1 MKVLQIITSLSTGG
15 AEKLITDSVPLYQ
28 NQSLKM
34 DVLCLDNTKTIF
46 WKNLEQNSNGF
57 IEGLTSKSIYNPFL
71 VFKII
76 PYFKKYDII
85 HFHLFPTLY
94 WIVIAKWISFSNIKL
109 IYTEHSTDNR
119 RRNKFIFKTLDRF
132 IYKKIDEIVC
142 ITEGVRDNLYSHLK
156 IKKDIRVINNGID
169 ISKFNNSIQNHCF
182 DFFSKEDFKLI
193 QVSSFRKQKNQATV
207 IRSLTLLSERV
218 KLLLVGD
225 GEMINESKNLVSEL
239 QLQDRVVFL
248 GNRYDIPEL
257 INYCDVAIL
266 SSENEGFGLA
276 IVEGMASR
284 KPVIA
289 SDILGIKEIVKDYG
303 LLFKKGNEEELAFQI
318 NRLMEED
325 DFYKETAEKCFF
337 RANEFDIN
345 KMVERYIEIY
355 KKMLND

>member
-1 MKVLQIITSLSTGG
+1 M
-15 AEKLITDSVPLYQ
+15 
-28 NQSLKM
+28 
-34 DVLCLDNTKTIF
+34 
-46 WKNLEQNSNGF
+46 
-57 IEGLTSKSIYNPFL
+57 
-71 VFKII
+71 
-76 PYFKKYDII
+76 
-85 HFHLFPTLY
+85 
-94 WIVIAKWISFSNIKL
+94 
-109 IYTEHSTDNR
+109 
-119 RRNKFIFKTLDRF
+119 
-132 IYKKIDEIVC
+132 
-142 ITEGVRDNLYSHLK
+142 
-156 IKKDIRVINNGID
+156 
-169 ISKFNNSIQNHCF
+169 
-182 DFFSKEDFKLI
+182 
-193 QVSSFRKQKNQATV
+193 
-207 IRSLTLLSERV
+207 TLLSERV